1 MAREIPVGPIVEQL
15 KRHEGLRLTIYID
28 TEGVPT
34 IGYGRNLESGITEG
48 EAEALLR
55 RDVLVAIADA
65 TEVIP
70 RFRALDRVRQQ
81 ALVNMLFNLGRSR
94 FKTFVKMLAAIS
106 YGDWS
111 VASVEALDS
120 RWATQVGD
128 RAREIAHALKYG
140 EWP

>member
-1 MAREIPVGPIVEQL
+1 MPREIPVGPIVEQL

-48 EAEALLR
+48 EAEAMLR
-55 RDVLVAIADA
+55 RDVVVAIADA
-65 TEVIP
+65 VEVIP

-94 FKTFVKMLAAIS
+94 FKTFRKMLAAIG
-106 YGDWS
+106 YGDWAT
-111 VASVEALDS
+111 ASAEALDS
-120 RWATQVGD
+120 RWAVQVGD
-128 RAREIAHALKYG
+128 RAQEIAHALKHG
-140 EWP
+140 KWP